1 MLGIFHTWLYM
12 PCPKLLGGF
21 GSVAFCFLTFV
32 PTVITDHPHD
42 FLLSLGL
49 PHIGS
54 KLQDGRH

>member
-32 PTVITDHPHD
+32 PTVILITHMI
-42 FLLSLGL
+42 FCLA
-49 PHIGS
+49 
-54 KLQDGRH
+54 